1 MAKTE
6 TPKGAESVFDT
17 VIAAAQ
23 SGQTQM
29 ARDWSQG
36 CERYAR
42 YFSSL
47 AKARGPEDLM
57 AANAD
62 LVIGGLDA
70 LARRSAVPPGF
81 DGAAPPAA

>member
-1 MAKTE
+1 MAKTD
-6 TPKGAESVFDT
+6 TPKVAESVFDT
-17 VIAAAQ
+17 VIAAAKN
-23 SGQTQM
+23 GQTQM

-42 YFSSL
+42 YFASL

-70 LARRSAVPPGF
+70 VARRTAVLPGF
-81 DGAAPPAA
+81 DGARPPAA

>member
-6 TPKGAESVFDT
+6 TPKSAESVFDT

-23 SGQTQM
+23 SGQSRM

-42 YFSSL
+42 YFASL
-47 AKARGPEDLM
+47 AKARGPEDLL

-70 LARRSAVPPGF
+70 LARRGATAPGF
-81 DGAAPPAA
+81 DGASPPAA

>member
-1 MAKTE
+1 MAKTD
-6 TPKGAESVFDT
+6 TPKVAESVFDT

-23 SGQTQM
+23 NGQTQM
-29 ARDWSQG
+29 ARDWSQS

-42 YFSSL
+42 YFASL

-70 LARRSAVPPGF
+70 VARRTAILPGF
-81 DGAAPPAA
+81 DGARPPAA

>member
-1 MAKTE
+1 MAKTD
-6 TPKGAESVFDT
+6 TPKVAESVFDT

-23 SGQTQM
+23 NGQTQM

-42 YFSSL
+42 YFARL

-62 LVIGGLDA
+62 LMLGGLDA
-70 LARRSAVPPGF
+70 MVRRTTVLPSV
-81 DGAAPPAA
+81 DGTPPPAA

>member
-1 MAKTE
+1 MTKTD
-6 TPKGAESVFDT
+6 TPKVAESVFDT

-29 ARDWSQG
+29 VRDWSQG

-42 YFSSL
+42 YFASL

-62 LVIGGLDA
+62 LMLGGLDA
-70 LARRSAVPPGF
+70 MTRRTTVPPSL
-81 DGAAPPAA
+81 DGAPPPTA